1 MKAVVYAG
9 PGRMAVE
16 DVADARIE
24 EPGDAVVRV
33 MVSAICGTDLHAFGG
48 HLDGIVPG
56 TILGHEFVGEV
67 VEVGGTVTT
76 FRPGM
81 KVMGASFAA
90 CGRCWWCRRGDHWH
104 CEARSMFG
112 FGTVFGKPIGGA
124 QAEYVR
130 VPHADAVLCRLPD
143 GCPPEAAIF
152 VTDTLATGFV
162 AAERGRVAPGDVV
175 AVVGGGAVGQ
185 MASLACQAVG
195 AAAVVV
201 ADLLPV
207 RRAVAAANGAL
218 GAEPATVKAV
228 IDELTGG
235 RGADV
240 VVEAVGGS
248 GPLAAAIGLVRAGGN
263 VVSVGAHFDPAFPF
277 PSDRAFDQELSLT
290 FGIGD
295 SIRVRDRLLPLVS
308 SGVLDPTVVVTSTV
322 SLADVPAAYE
332 RFARHE
338 ELKVLIL

>member
-16 DVADARIE
+16 DVADAHLE

-33 MVSAICGTDLHAFGG
+33 TVSAICGTDLHAYSG
-48 HLDGIVPG
+48 HLEGITPG
-56 TILGHEFVGEV
+56 TVIGHEFVGEV
-67 VEVGGTVTT
+67 MEIGPAVAR
-76 FRPGM
+76 FRPGDR
-81 KVMGASFAA
+81 VLGASFTA

-112 FGTVFGKPIGGA
+112 YGSVFGKPLAGA

-130 VPHADAVLCRLPD
+130 VPLADAVLSRVPE
-143 GCPPEAAIF
+143 GCSAEAALF
-152 VTDTLATGFV
+152 VTDTLATGYV
-162 AAERGRVAPGDVV
+162 AAERGGVAPGDVV

-201 ADLLPV
+201 ADLLAV
-207 RRAVAAANGAL
+207 RRDVAAANGAL
-218 GAEPATVKAV
+218 AAEPSGIRAV
-228 IDELTGG
+228 LDELTDG

-240 VVEAVGGS
+240 VVEAVGGP
-248 GPLAAAIGLVRAGGN
+248 GPLAAAMGLARNRGT
-263 VVSVGAHFDPAFPF
+263 VVTVGAHFDPAFPLR
-277 PSDRAFDQELSLT
+277 SDAAFARELTLT

-295 SIRVRDRLLPLVS
+295 SMRVRDRLLPLVT
-308 SGVLDPTVVVTSTV
+308 SGVLDPTVVVTSRV
-322 SLADVPAAYE
+322 GLADAPSAYD
-332 RFARHE
+332 RFGRHE

>member
-16 DVADARIE
+16 DVADPRIE

-33 MVSAICGTDLHAFGG
+33 LVSAICGTDLHAFGG

-56 TILGHEFVGEV
+56 TVIGHEFVGEI
-67 VEVGGTVTT
+67 VEVGPTVTGL
-76 FRPGM
+76 RPGQT
-81 KVMGASFAA
+81 VMGASFTA

-104 CEARSMFG
+104 CEARTMFG
-112 FGTVFGKPIGGA
+112 YGTVFGKPIGGA

-130 VPHADAVLCRLPD
+130 VPHADVVLARLPE
-143 GCPPEAAIF
+143 GCSPEAAIF

-162 AAERGRVAPGDVV
+162 AAERGGVAPGDVV
-175 AVVGGGAVGQ
+175 AVIGGGAVGQ

-207 RRAVAAANGAL
+207 RRAVAAAHGAL
-218 GAEPATVKAV
+218 AAEPSTLSAV
-228 IDELTGG
+228 VDELTDG

-240 VVEAVGGS
+240 VVEAVGGP
-248 GPLAAAIGLVRAGGN
+248 GPLGAALGLVRSRGT
-263 VVSVGAHFDPAFPF
+263 VVTVGAHFDPAFPL
-277 PSDRAFDQELSLT
+277 PSDRSFSKELTLT

-295 SIRVRDRLLPLVS
+295 SIRVRDRLLPLVI
-308 SGVLDPTVVVTSTV
+308 SGVLDPTVVVTGVV
-322 SLADVPAAYE
+322 SLAEAPAAYE
-332 RFARHE
+332 RFGRHE
-338 ELKVLIL
+338 ELKVLIR

>member
-1 MKAVVYAG
+1 MKAVVYAA

-16 DVADARIE
+16 DVADPRVE

-33 MVSAICGTDLHAFGG
+33 TVSAICGTDLHAFGG
-48 HLDGIVPG
+48 HLDGITPG
-56 TILGHEFVGEV
+56 TVIGHEFVGEV
-67 VEVGGTVTT
+67 VETG
-76 FRPGM
+76 PGVFM
-81 KVMGASFAA
+81 VRKGDRVLGASFAA

-104 CEARSMFG
+104 CEARAMFG
-112 FGTVFGKPIGGA
+112 FGTVFGKGLPGA

-130 VPHADAVLCRLPD
+130 VPHADAVLSRVPD
-143 GCPPEAAIF
+143 GCPPDAALF
-152 VTDTLATGFV
+152 VTDVLATGYV
-162 AAERGRVAPGDVV
+162 AAERGGVAPGDVV

-201 ADLLPV
+201 VDLLPV

-218 GAEPATVKAV
+218 AAEPSTVKAV
-228 IDELTGG
+228 LAELTGG

-240 VVEAVGGS
+240 VVEAVGGN
-248 GPLAAAIGLVRAGGN
+248 GPLTAALDLARPRGH
-263 VVSVGAHFDPAFPF
+263 VVTVGAHFDPAFPLAA
-277 PSDRAFDQELSLT
+277 DRAFAKEVTLS

-295 SIRVRDRLLPLVS
+295 AIRVRDRLLPLVV
-308 SGVLDPTVVVTSTV
+308 SGVLDPTVVVTSRV
-322 SLADVPAAYE
+322 SLAEAPAAYE
-332 RFARHE
+332 RFSRHE